1 MLLIRILFGILLYFL
16 FFNIINNMVNGE
28 EYVETPNLIHDE
40 ETRKD
45 VKFNLGIELLAG
57 TLAGVSS
64 CILFYPLECVEAK
77 LQVQSSSAVAATML
91 GIKKSGIN
99 LTHHS
104 TAATTSSVNNPN
116 GPIAMARS
124 ILRSDGIKGFY
135 QGVSPT
141 VLGNAVNWGVYFSI
155 YRATNHWWNSATDA
169 NGNHYQGPAW
179 VGHSVS
185 AITAG
190 VITTAIV
197 NPFWVLKIRL
207 ATSKKYSSMKHAF
220 QSILRTEGVSGF
232 WKGVGV
238 SFIGVSEG
246 LFQFVSYE
254 YILNQMK
261 ESNIKM
267 NGGIGG
273 GELSV
278 ANYLFAGGT
287 ARLIAGVITYPY
299 LLIRSSL
306 QSETCPYKSMS
317 EAVKGIYKT
326 NGLKGFYKGIGPNL
340 TRSIPPAAFMLYIV
354 EFFRDSL
361 TNFSQ

>member
-1 MLLIRILFGILLYFL
+1 
-16 FFNIINNMVNGE
+16 MVNGE

-64 CILFYPLECVEAK
+64 CILFYPLECIEAK
-77 LQVQSSSAVAATML
+77 LQVQSSSTAVAATIL
-91 GIKKSGIN
+91 GLKKNGGNSGGSS
-99 LTHHS
+99 LQ
-104 TAATTSSVNNPN
+104 TTPT
-116 GPIAMARS
+116 GPIAMAKS
-124 ILRSDGIKGFY
+124 ILRNEGFKGFY

-141 VLGNAVNWGVYFSI
+141 VLGNAVNWGVYFSV
-155 YRATNHWWNSATDA
+155 YRATNHWWNSPDI
-169 NGNHYQGPAW
+169 NGNQYQGPPW

-207 ATSKKYSSMKHAF
+207 ATSKKYSSMIHAF
-220 QSILRTEGVSGF
+220 QSILRTEGVGGF

-238 SFIGVSEG
+238 SFLGVSEG

-261 ESNIKM
+261 ASKINI
-267 NGGIGG
+267 IGG
-273 GELSV
+273 AAASELSV

-317 EAVKGIYKT
+317 DAVKGIYKT
-326 NGLKGFYKGIGPNL
+326 NGIKGFYKGIGPNL
-340 TRSIPPAAFMLYIV
+340 ARSIPPAAFMLYIV
-354 EFFRDSL
+354 EFFRDTL

>member
-1 MLLIRILFGILLYFL
+1 
-16 FFNIINNMVNGE
+16 MVNGE

-64 CILFYPLECVEAK
+64 CIIFYPLECVEAK
-77 LQVQSSSAVAATML
+77 LQVQSSSTAVAATML
-91 GIKKSGIN
+91 GLKKNGG
-99 LTHHS
+99 
-104 TAATTSSVNNPN
+104 SSSISHQTPS
-116 GPIAMARS
+116 GPIAMAKS
-124 ILRSDGIKGFY
+124 ILRNEGFKGFY

-141 VLGNAVNWGVYFSI
+141 ILGNAVNWGVYFSI
-155 YRATNHWWNSATDA
+155 YRATNHWWNSTDI
-169 NGNHYQGPAW
+169 NGNQYQGPAW
-179 VGHSVS
+179 VGHSIS

-207 ATSKKYSSMKHAF
+207 ATSKKYSGMMHAF
-220 QSILRTEGVSGF
+220 QSILRSEGVGGF

-261 ESNIKM
+261 ESNLKM
-267 NGGIGG
+267 NGGGIPIGG
-273 GELSV
+273 GGGVGELSV
-278 ANYLFAGGT
+278 GNYLFAGGT
-287 ARLIAGVITYPY
+287 ARLIAGVLTYPY
-299 LLIRSSL
+299 LLIRSTL

-326 NGLKGFYKGIGPNL
+326 NGIKGFYKGIGPNL
-340 TRSIPPAAFMLYIV
+340 ARSIPPAAFMLYIV
-354 EFFRDSL
+354 EFFRDTL